1 MKLSEPV
8 RKVLGALHEDGGFEE
23 IKDIARS
30 LANDEG
36 LPADV
41 ALDQAMEM
49 FDAMIDFDRLLNGR
63 FEKLGDALEKVD
75 GPIISALIRPFM
87 RLAVR
92 RLLKPWAQSGMP

>member
-1 MKLSEPV
+1 MKLSEPI

-23 IKDIARS
+23 IKDLTRS
-30 LANDEG
+30 LVNEHQVPVDA
-36 LPADV
+36 

-63 FEKLGDALEKVD
+63 FEKLGDALEAAD